1 MHEGISDNS
10 SGYEGRFRDT
20 IRFRL
25 SARRPIAR
33 HMKML
38 IGFVVGFGV
47 GLLPGV
53 DRFLNLCRIVRD
65 VSGKLAAAVV
75 VFSGVEESDVLLEAS

>member
-1 MHEGISDNS
+1 
-10 SGYEGRFRDT
+10 
-20 IRFRL
+20 
-25 SARRPIAR
+25 
-33 HMKML
+33 MKML